1 MKNRSSVNLSQNE
14 RYALAET
21 IGEAF
26 GFEGDHPHFHERAS
40 KKLQERLRD
49 IRQQHRRAA

>member
-1 MKNRSSVNLSQNE
+1 MKNRSNVNLSQNE

-40 KKLQERLRD
+40 KKLQERLKD
-49 IRQQHRRAA
+49 LTKPTRRAA